1 MVSNATGNV
10 LECEAV
16 SPNGRKLFFRPIGR
30 AIRGRVDFSTGES
43 ERSFRLKKAWPEP
56 VPGQILGINLD
67 TGEKYVREP
76 LHDNE
81 QTNNRQRVLGR
92 GLALPPER
100 VPFESESLVTW
111 AYWLAKAIESGDLRI
126 VRGKLP
132 SIDSLD
138 GEPRKHFIT
147 EPQQNKT
154 ADVMEKLVKTL
165 DLNMKVMRAMLKKF
179 SEADGDK

>member
-1 MVSNATGNV
+1 MVSTATGNV

-16 SPNGRKLFFRPIGR
+16 SPNGRRLFFRPIGR
-30 AIRGRVDFSTGES
+30 PIRGRMDFSTTRTKRAFQLQES
-43 ERSFRLKKAWPEP
+43 WPEP

-100 VPFESESLVTW
+100 VPFESESLATW
-111 AYWLAKAIESGDLRI
+111 VYWLARAIESGDLRI
-126 VRGKLP
+126 VSGKLP
-132 SIDSLD
+132 SADSLD

-147 EPQQNKT
+147 EPPQDKT
-154 ADVMEKLVKTL
+154 ADMMGALTKAIETNTKIV
-165 DLNMKVMRAMLKKF
+165 RAFLKKF
-179 SEADGDK
+179 SESDGGQ